1 MQGIF
6 INGSRPKTK
15 KQVKE
20 QLSRIN
26 NHLQDPDTYPQG
38 HPEADDPY
46 SVVIEATSMF
56 SNEFDGSLAKALD
69 CRDPECPNRIKQE
82 PSNTPDD
89 QVGPQQH
96 SHLGP
101 FYIVGPD
108 PYTSRKWY
116 AKLEFNPNNNEWR
129 LS

>member
-15 KQVKE
+15 KALRE
-20 QLSRIN
+20 QLERIN
-26 NHLQDPDTYPQG
+26 NYLSNSDEYPQG
-38 HPEADDPY
+38 APNSDDPY
-46 SVVIEATSMF
+46 SVVIEATSWF
-56 SNEFDGSLAKALD
+56 GNEFDGSLAKAMD
-69 CRDPECPNRIKQE
+69 CKGPCNIEDLGKPDE
-82 PSNTPDD
+82 PAH
-89 QVGPQQH
+89 QH
-96 SHLGP
+96 PGP

-116 AKLEFNPNNNEWR
+116 AKLEYTNDEWR